1 MDCLISIVLALLRVM
16 RMLIK
21 LEIQEDMMMEVCV
34 DVQIQFMFSVFLF
47 MIVHSVMKMLVY
59 GCCYFV
65 RSIFFMFVTC
75 LVFHH
80 SHIPLIH
87 IVSFILIHILYYP
100 NTSPP
105 HIPSHILVILL
116 IFCLFSCA
124 KSPRRGGL

>member
-65 RSIFFMFVTC
+65 RSIFFKFVTC
-75 LVFHH
+75 LVF
-80 SHIPLIH
+80 H